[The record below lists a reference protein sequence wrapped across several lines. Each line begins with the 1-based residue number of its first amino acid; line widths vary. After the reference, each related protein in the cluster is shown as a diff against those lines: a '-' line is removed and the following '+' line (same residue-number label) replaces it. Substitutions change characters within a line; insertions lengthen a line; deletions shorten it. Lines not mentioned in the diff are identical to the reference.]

1 MARAL
6 PLGVLE
12 QIRIASPCSMKWE
25 GMRVVNGDR
34 VRHCAGCN
42 LDVYNLSGMARGE
55 AEALVLARRAG
66 GGRLCV
72 RFYQRADGTVL
83 TRDCPVGQ
91 RSARLRLAR
100 AVTRVAA
107 AFAFLLAGAALAR
120 SRERMVNM
128 PGLSRVQP
136 FATICKWVTPNVVTP
151 PAAARLVPSGG
162 PVSSVIL
169 GGAMFIPEVEP
180 RGTEGKP

>member
-1 MARAL
+1 MARTL

-25 GMRVVNGDR
+25 EMRAVNGDR
-34 VRHCAGCN
+34 IRHCAGCS
-42 LDVYNLSGMARGE
+42 LDVYNLSGMTRGE
-55 AEALVLARRAG
+55 VEALVLARRAG
-66 GGRLCV
+66 GGKLCV
-72 RFYQRADGTVL
+72 RLYQRTDGTVL
-83 TRDCPVGQ
+83 TRDCPVGL

-107 AFAFLLAGAALAR
+107 ALAFLLTGAVVAR

-136 FATICKWVTPNVVTP
+136 FATVIDWIRPPKP
-151 PAAARLVPSGG
+151 PAPAPPAGALV
-162 PVSSVIL
+162 
-169 GGAMFIPEVEP
+169 FQ
-180 RGTEGKP
+180 GTTCG